1 MTVIAKFQGKIV
13 EVIRVTDTVGFS
25 KEKGWVCITSD
36 VGVPERKKMTFK
48 WVPASTE
55 FEWVREFKFG
65 E

>member
-1 MTVIAKFQGKIV
+1 MTVIAKIQGKIV
-13 EVIRVTDTVGFS
+13 EVIRVTEIVGFS

-48 WVPASTE
+48 WVPASTQ
-55 FEWVREFKFG
+55 FDWVREFKFG